1 VLKVANNGG
10 SSRPCGGDHR
20 HYRLLGVE
28 TRTAAKQARSL
39 SRFLGTGYELALLRF
54 GFISLGDAI
63 ASAD

>member
-10 SSRPCGGDHR
+10 SSRACGGDHR

-28 TRTAAKQARSL
+28 TRTVAKQAHSL